1 MNLSKPTFP
10 IIPNDIN
17 NTGYY
22 TNCVQFLCRRGP
34 AGLILPPRR
43 QAPQPGQP
51 SRGSPPH
58 YAARLSNFFFFLKV
72 NGPISHQLFS
82 RNPSKGLK
90 GSTQLQPIHI
100 WKLFSTGGAPQGR
113 VSGERR
119 ERRGDGHTH
128 PSALGGLGVQSS
140 CQAGAGRL
148 TRVCEAGVMCAVAPR
163 RLVSPEFRTCRA
175 HRGLH
180 VGSQVFTDL
189 TGTLSPIP
197 RLPAHLEPRR

>member
-1 MNLSKPTFP
+1 MQTRPRGAHSASSEAGTSARTAFTGKPSS
-10 IIPNDIN
+10 
-17 NTGYY
+17 
-22 TNCVQFLCRRGP
+22 LRGP
-34 AGLILPPRR
+34 AVQL
-43 QAPQPGQP
+43 
-51 SRGSPPH
+51 
-58 YAARLSNFFFFLKV
+58 FFFFLKV